1 MVKVE
6 PIRVGPYPFP
16 MSSSDIRIKDFSEV
30 EQPYTKEQ
38 AMLEAERCLLCGN
51 PICIDA
57 CPVQMDVRG
66 MCEAI
71 VRGDFKTAFYRI
83 RETNSLLGVT
93 ARCCPQLVELC
104 EDACVMRW
112 QGQPVSIGMLQRFV
126 SDWEKNSINLPEISV
141 GKDSGKKVSIVGSG
155 PAGIAAAD
163 LLRKYGH
170 FVTIYEEY
178 LTPGGTV
185 WYAIPDYHVPPDVL
199 LYEIESVKKKGVEI
213 KTGVKVGRDIAFSEL
228 VSDSD
233 AVIIATG
240 SKDVEKLDISG
251 VDLKG
256 VFDGYK
262 FLETVYGNGVNE
274 YLKNPIY
281 NLGNDIIVIGGGDT
295 ALDSARTA
303 RRLTQGNINVVYR
316 RTENEMPANPL
327 MIDEAEEEGIN
338 FTYLTAPHSF
348 IGVNGKLTEIKLYRM
363 KLGEPDESGRK
374 RPVPITGQD
383 FTMKCDSVIIAVGRG
398 PNSFLQKKIGLNMGK
413 KNSIKINDHHLTSIP
428 KVFAAGDITTGE
440 SLVVKAMGQ
449 GREAALR
456 VHEFLMG
463 TEKDHI
469 SLYEKYYTDRTTSSY
484 YQKMLSG
491 KI

>member
-16 MSSSDIRIKDFSEV
+16 MSSSDIRVKDFSEV

-51 PICIDA
+51 PVCIDA

-71 VRGDFKTAFYRI
+71 VRGDFKTAFHRI
-83 RETNSLLGVT
+83 RETNPLLGVT

-126 SDWEKNSINLPEISV
+126 SDWEKNSINMPETIV
-141 GKDSGKKVSIVGSG
+141 GKQNGKKVSIVGCG

-163 LLRKYGH
+163 LLRTYGH

-178 LTPGGTV
+178 HTPGGTV

-213 KTGVKVGRDIAFSEL
+213 KTGVKIGRDIAFSKL

-240 SKDVEKLDISG
+240 SKDVEKLDASG
-251 VDLKG
+251 VHLEG
-256 VFDGYK
+256 VIDGYK
-262 FLETVYGNGVNE
+262 FLETVFGNGIKK
-274 YLKNPIY
+274 YLDNPIY
-281 NLGNDIIVIGGGDT
+281 NFGNDIIVIGGGDT

-303 RRLTQGNINVVYR
+303 RRLSQGNVKVVYR
-316 RTENEMPANPL
+316 RTENEMPANPI
-327 MIDEAEEEGIN
+327 MISEAEEEGIN
-338 FTYLTAPHSF
+338 FTYLTAPYSF
-348 IGVNGKLTEIKLYRM
+348 IGINGKLTEVKLRRI

-374 RPVPITGQD
+374 RPIPITNLD
-383 FTMKCDSVIIAVGRG
+383 FTMKCDNAIIAVGRG
-398 PNSFLQKKIGLNMGK
+398 PNSFLQKKIGLKMGK
-413 KNSIKINDHHLTSIP
+413 KNSILIDNHYLTSIP
-428 KVFAAGDITTGE
+428 SVFAAGDVTTGE
-440 SLVVKAMGQ
+440 SLVVKAMGH

-456 VHEFLMG
+456 VHEFLTG
-463 TEKDHI
+463 TEKEHI